1 MEEAEYNITNKEFK
15 QIRKWTENI
24 YNIAAIVDYRLVVV
38 GDKCVCVFCFCD
50 FCKITVGLRKTHK
63 EFENF
68 IILFV

>member
-50 FCKITVGLRKTHK
+50 FITSQKHSSLCSLTVK
-63 EFENF
+63 EH
-68 IILFV
+68 LV